1 MNQEEYI
8 KERLDDQINWYS
20 DKSVSNQRKHKVWQV
35 IKIIA
40 ALLVTILSLLAN
52 EFDKMIYVIGVMGA
66 FIVFI
71 ESYIQIYD
79 FKKLWVQYRMTS
91 ERLKRE
97 KLLFQTKS
105 EPYNIEDSFHLLV
118 QRCESIMKTETQSW
132 EEIFKEQDT

>member
-8 KERLDDQINWYS
+8 KDRLDDQIKWYS
-20 DKSVSNQRKHKVWQV
+20 TKSMSNQKKHKYWQV

-40 ALLVTILSLLAN
+40 ALLITTLSLFVN
-52 EFDKMIYVIGVMGA
+52 KYPVMVYVIGVMGA

-71 ESYIQIYD
+71 ESYIRIYD

-105 EPYNIEDSFHLLV
+105 EPYNIEDPFQLLV
-118 QRCESIMKTETQSW
+118 QRGEAIMQNETQTW
-132 EEIFKEQDT
+132 EELFAEKDT

>member
-1 MNQEEYI
+1 MNQEEYL

-20 DKSVSNQRKHKVWQV
+20 VKSVSNQTKHKYWQV

-40 ALLVTILSLLAN
+40 ALLITTLSLFVN
-52 EFDKMIYVIGVMGA
+52 KYPVMVYVIGVMGA

-71 ESYIQIYD
+71 ESYIRIYD

-105 EPYNIEDSFHLLV
+105 EPYNIEDPFQLLV
-118 QRCESIMKTETQSW
+118 QRGEAIMQNETQTW
-132 EEIFKEQDT
+132 EELFAEKDT

>member
-8 KERLDDQINWYS
+8 KDRLDDQIKWYS
-20 DKSVSNQRKHKVWQV
+20 TKSMSNQKKHKYWQV

-40 ALLVTILSLLAN
+40 ALLITTLSLFVN
-52 EFDKMIYVIGVMGA
+52 KYPVMVYVIGVMGA

-71 ESYIQIYD
+71 ESYIRIYD

-105 EPYNIEDSFHLLV
+105 EPYNIEDPFQLLV
-118 QRCESIMKTETQSW
+118 QRCEAIMQNETQTW
-132 EEIFKEQDT
+132 EELFVEKDT